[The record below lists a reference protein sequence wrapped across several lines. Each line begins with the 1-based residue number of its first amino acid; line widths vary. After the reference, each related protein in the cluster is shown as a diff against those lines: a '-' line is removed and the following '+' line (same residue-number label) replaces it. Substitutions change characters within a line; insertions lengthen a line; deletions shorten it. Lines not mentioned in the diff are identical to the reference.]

1 MTNKNETCVKNL
13 SLSAVINQ
21 TYTEILTSTAID
33 LLTVLRN
40 KFNDKRLLFFNL
52 KKITTSIICRREL
65 NLFYHRNR
73 KYYRASGKLH

>member
-1 MTNKNETCVKNL
+1 VRKNL

-21 TYTEILTSTAID
+21 TYTEILTGTAID

-40 KFNDKRLLFFNL
+40 KFNDKRLLFLNL
-52 KKITTSIICRREL
+52 KKITTNIICRREL

-73 KYYRASGKLH
+73 KY